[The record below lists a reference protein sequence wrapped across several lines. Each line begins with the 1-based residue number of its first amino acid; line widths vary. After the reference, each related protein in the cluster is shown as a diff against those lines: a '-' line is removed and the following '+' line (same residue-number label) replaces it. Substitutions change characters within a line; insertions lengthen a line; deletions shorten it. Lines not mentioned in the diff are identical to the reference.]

1 MRLRLSFGFLCLF
14 ALLTGSLFPAAAQTW
29 KDSSPHQSRFV
40 RANGVRLHYLDWG
53 GQGQTLLFLSD
64 IGFTAHSF
72 DDLAPRF
79 TDRFRVLALTRR
91 GHGRSEK
98 SLSGYDRETL
108 TDDLRL
114 FLDQLNL
121 RSVILAGHGVA
132 GAEMVRFAN
141 RYPERVTR
149 LVFLDAAYDTLDAAE
164 VNVKYAE
171 AWQNLAPP
179 PFPLQDTRNFD
190 AARQWAKQQFGCWSE
205 AFEAE
210 LRETLLIGSMGR
222 LVEQL
227 PATARA
233 QAQRALMIGV
243 DELRRLRIPML
254 AFFALDSVES
264 VFPWLPANASPA
276 QRELARKFVEA
287 GNAYKQK
294 QITRF
299 RLGIGERRAI
309 EMPDTSHFCFIAR
322 REEIAREMRA
332 FLAK

>member
-121 RSVILAGHGVA
+121 R
-132 GAEMVRFAN
+132 
-141 RYPERVTR
+141 
-149 LVFLDAAYDTLDAAE
+149 
-164 VNVKYAE
+164 
-171 AWQNLAPP
+171 
-179 PFPLQDTRNFD
+179 
-190 AARQWAKQQFGCWSE
+190 
-205 AFEAE
+205 
-210 LRETLLIGSMGR
+210 
-222 LVEQL
+222 
-227 PATARA
+227 
-233 QAQRALMIGV
+233 
-243 DELRRLRIPML
+243 
-254 AFFALDSVES
+254 
-264 VFPWLPANASPA
+264 
-276 QRELARKFVEA
+276 
-287 GNAYKQK
+287 
-294 QITRF
+294 
-299 RLGIGERRAI
+299 
-309 EMPDTSHFCFIAR
+309 
-322 REEIAREMRA
+322 
-332 FLAK
+332 